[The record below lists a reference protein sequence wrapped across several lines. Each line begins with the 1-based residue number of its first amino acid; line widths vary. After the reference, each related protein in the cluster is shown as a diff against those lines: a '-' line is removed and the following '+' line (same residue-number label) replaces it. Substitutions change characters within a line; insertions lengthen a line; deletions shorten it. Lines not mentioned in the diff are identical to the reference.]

1 ARIDEVMVRKIVLGY
16 PDMTLRELTNLMAQT
31 ELSNVPI
38 VSRDDPKQVLSVMT
52 VEHLLRARL
61 IDFNEERQTER
72 VINFPLIRAVSG
84 GMLLMRRRRAE
95 PPPTEDT

>member
-1 ARIDEVMVRKIVLGY
+1 
-16 PDMTLRELTNLMAQT
+16 MAQT

-84 GMLLMRRRRAE
+84 GMLVMRRRRAE
-95 PPPTEDT
+95 PPPSGDGT